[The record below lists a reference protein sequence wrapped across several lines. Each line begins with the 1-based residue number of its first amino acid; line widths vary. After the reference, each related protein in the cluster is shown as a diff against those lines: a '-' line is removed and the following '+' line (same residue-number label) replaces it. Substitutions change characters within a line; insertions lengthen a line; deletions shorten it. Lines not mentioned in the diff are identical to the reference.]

1 MQSLSE
7 PGNEAEI
14 LFSKLVDAIRKDIER
29 AFGILQARFKILVE
43 ACRQWYKEDMEYI
56 MKACIIMHNMIVE
69 DERVLPDQ
77 SLANR
82 LNFLDNVSESENPEQ
97 AANQLLA
104 NFTSADILPSSSI
117 QQMIANLQSVK
128 NKYTYHLLRNSLIAH
143 GSQSNK

>member
-29 AFGILQARFKILVE
+29 AFGILQARFKILAE

-56 MKACIIMHNMIVE
+56 MKACIMHNMIVE

-77 SLANR
+77 TLANR

-143 GSQSNK
+143 VSQSNK

>member
-1 MQSLSE
+1 
-7 PGNEAEI
+7 
-14 LFSKLVDAIRKDIER
+14 
-29 AFGILQARFKILVE
+29 
-43 ACRQWYKEDMEYI
+43 
-56 MKACIIMHNMIVE
+56 MHNMIVE

-77 SLANR
+77 TLANR
-82 LNFLDNVSESENPEQ
+82 LNFLDNVSEFENPEQ

-143 GSQSNK
+143 VSQSNK